1 MKSQNGGI
9 IMVRSV
15 YKDKV
20 FMRTLLTL
28 AIPIILQNLISFSVS
43 MADSVMLGFVG
54 QDEMASVTLANS
66 AFFVINLIIFGFQS
80 GESVMISQYWG
91 KKDSK
96 SISRIL
102 GVAWGCVLAVT
113 ISFSVF
119 AIFNPYGIMRLFT
132 NEAHLIE
139 VGAKYVRAVAIAYP
153 INAFNSLYIA
163 AHRSMENTKLGL
175 YVFASSAVI
184 NLLGNYIFIFGKF
197 GAPQLGVI
205 GAAVGTVFARIV
217 EFTIIIIYIFANK
230 HFRIDFGALFRPGI
244 NMMKDFIRYAMP
256 VICNETLWGMG
267 FSTLTAIYGRLG
279 SDVVAGLTICRTTEN
294 VFNVAAMALGN
305 ASTVIIGK
313 QLGAGDKERVTD
325 TAKKL
330 FTVTVLTSF
339 VSISLLLGLGKTVI
353 GIFGFGEPT
362 STIAFSIM
370 CVYAVRMIPQNITM
384 TMIVGVLRGG
394 GDTRF
399 AAFLDVV
406 PLWAISVAS
415 AAFLAFVV
423 KAPYIYVFLPNFIE
437 DCVKIFIGF
446 RRFRSGKWINNITR
460 EA

>member
-1 MKSQNGGI
+1 MIKSL
-9 IMVRSV
+9 

-20 FMRTLLTL
+20 FMRTLFTL

-54 QDEMASVTLANS
+54 QDEMAAVTLANS
-66 AFFVINLIIFGFQS
+66 AFFVINLLIFGFQS

-91 KKDSK
+91 KGDKK
-96 SISRIL
+96 AISRIL
-102 GVAWGCVLAVT
+102 GVAWLCVLTVT
-113 ISFSVF
+113 LSFSTF
-119 AIFNPYGIMRLFT
+119 AIFNPQAVMRLFT

-139 VGAKYVRAVAIAYP
+139 LGSRYVRAVAFAYP
-153 INAFNSLYIA
+153 LNAFNSIYIA

-175 YVFASSAVI
+175 YVFAGSAAI
-184 NLLGNYIFIFGKF
+184 NLLGNYMFIFGKF
-197 GAPQLGVI
+197 GCPALGVI
-205 GAAVGTVFARIV
+205 GAAVGTVCARVAEFA
-217 EFTIIIIYIFANK
+217 IIITYIFANK
-230 HFRIDFGALFRPGI
+230 LFRIDFSALFRPGI
-244 NMMKDFIRYAMP
+244 NMAKDFIKYALP
-256 VICNETLWGMG
+256 VICNETLWGLG

-279 SDVVAGLTICRTTEN
+279 SDVVAGLTICRNAEN
-294 VFNVAAMALGN
+294 VFNVVAMALGN

-313 QLGAGDKERVTD
+313 QLGSGDKERVAD

-330 FTVTVLTSF
+330 LTVTVLASF
-339 VSISLLLGLGKTVI
+339 ISISLLLGLGKTVI
-353 GIFGFGEPT
+353 RIFDFSEAT

-399 AAFLDVV
+399 AAFLDVA
-406 PLWAISVAS
+406 PLWCISVFS
-415 AAFLAFVV
+415 AAMLALVFKV
-423 KAPYIYVFLPNFIE
+423 PYIYVFMPNFIE
-437 DCVKIFIGF
+437 DCVKIIIGF
-446 RRFRSGKWINNITR
+446 KRFRSGKWINNITR